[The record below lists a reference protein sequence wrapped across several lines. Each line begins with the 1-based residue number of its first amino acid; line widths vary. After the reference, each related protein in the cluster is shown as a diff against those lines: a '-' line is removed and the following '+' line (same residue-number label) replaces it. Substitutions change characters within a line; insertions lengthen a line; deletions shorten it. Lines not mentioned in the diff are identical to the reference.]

1 MNRKQ
6 ENILNMEKLPPIEK
20 IYEAYSA
27 LADGRV
33 TISEDAKEAH
43 IASSDG
49 AKHYTVRWEGSH
61 YTSND
66 SATYWAGYPGYP
78 VLAVWMKQGIL
89 PVNEAIAMQFKDVN
103 WNALNKEYKRNYEKA
118 AEAVMNERQMDAAA
132 VRADAEQVYAKLKTL
147 NLTVGRGK
155 GRP

>member
-6 ENILNMEKLPPIEK
+6 ENVLNMEKLPPIEK
-20 IYEAYSA
+20 IFEAYSA

-33 TISEDAKEAH
+33 TISEDTEEAH

-89 PVNEAIAMQFKDVN
+89 PVNEAIAM
-103 WNALNKEYKRNYEKA
+103 
-118 AEAVMNERQMDAAA
+118 
-132 VRADAEQVYAKLKTL
+132 
-147 NLTVGRGK
+147 
-155 GRP
+155 

>member
-6 ENILNMEKLPPIEK
+6 EKILNMEKLPPIEK

-33 TISEDAKEAH
+33 TISEDAGEAH

-49 AKHYTVRWEGSH
+49 AKNYTVRWEGSH

-103 WNALNKEYKRNYEKA
+103 WNALNKEYKRNYAKA

-147 NLTVGRGK
+147 DLTVGRGK

>member
-1 MNRKQ
+1 
-6 ENILNMEKLPPIEK
+6 MEKLPPIEK

-33 TISEDAKEAH
+33 KISEELKEARV
-43 IASSDG
+43 ASSDG
-49 AKHYTVRWEGSH
+49 AKNYTVRWEDNH

-89 PVNEAIAMQFKDVN
+89 PVNEAIAGQFRDVN
-103 WNALNKEYKRNYEKA
+103 WNALNKEYKRNYAKA
-118 AEAVMNERQMDAAA
+118 AEAVMNERQMDAAR
-132 VRADAEQVYAKLKTL
+132 VKEDAEQVYEVMKTL
-147 NLTVGRGK
+147 DLTVGRGK

>member
-6 ENILNMEKLPPIEK
+6 EDILNMEKLPPIEK

-33 TISEDAKEAH
+33 TISEDAEEAR

-49 AKHYTVRWEGSH
+49 AKNYTVKWEGSH

-78 VLAVWMKQGIL
+78 VLAVWMKQGLL
-89 PVNEAIAMQFKDVN
+89 PVNEAIALQFRDVN
-103 WNALNKEYKRNYEKA
+103 WNALNKEYKRNYAKA
-118 AEAVMNERQMDAAA
+118 AEAVMNGRHMDAAK
-132 VRADAEQVYAKLKTL
+132 VRADAEQVYEVLKTL
-147 NLTVGRGK
+147 DLTVGRGK

>member
-1 MNRKQ
+1 
-6 ENILNMEKLPPIEK
+6 MEKLPPMEK

-27 LADGRV
+27 VADGRI
-33 TISEDAKEAH
+33 TFSDAEPEAY
-43 IASSDG
+43 INSSDG
-49 AKHYTVRWEGSH
+49 AKRYTVRWEEGR

-89 PVNEAIAMQFKDVN
+89 PMNEEIASLFAGIN
-103 WNALNKEYKRNYEKA
+103 WNELNKKKKRNYAKA
-118 AEAVMNERQMDAAA
+118 LDEVIRERAMDETS
-132 VRADAEQVYAKLKTL
+132 VRAELERVYEILKTL
-147 NLTVGRGK
+147 DLSVGRGK